1 MRPSGMLRLKEFAM
15 SNRRRAGNTTG
26 GAIVLLLLVAGL
38 GAWNYHRNLQIER
51 ESEGSRPYRSYASS
65 DLEALRSAYAMELE
79 SVRAELAQTK
89 QRRSQISRNQGS
101 IAKNVEQFAQ
111 TAHTSSAIRE
121 AAGNVAE
128 RESQITELDK
138 ELELRSRFGQGMQRH
153 LTLLLT
159 I

>member
-1 MRPSGMLRLKEFAM
+1 M
-15 SNRRRAGNTTG
+15 SDRRRAGNSTG
-26 GAIVLLLLVAGL
+26 TLVLLLLLIAGA
-38 GAWNYHRNLQIER
+38 GAWNYHRNLQLEKAT
-51 ESEGSRPYRSYASS
+51 EGDRPYRSDATS

-79 SVRAELAQTK
+79 SVRADLAHK
-89 QRRSQISRNQGS
+89 KAQRGQISRNEGS

-128 RESQITELDK
+128 RQSQIEELDK
-138 ELELRSRFGQGMQRH
+138 ELGVRARFGQGLQRH